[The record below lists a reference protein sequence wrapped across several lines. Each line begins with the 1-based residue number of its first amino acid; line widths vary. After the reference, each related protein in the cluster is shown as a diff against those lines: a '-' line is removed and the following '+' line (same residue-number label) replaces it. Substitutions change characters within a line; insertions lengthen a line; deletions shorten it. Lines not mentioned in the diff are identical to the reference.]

1 MDTII
6 VPTPDALAIEAASM
20 VMAEVAGAQRLLLG
34 LAGGSTPKATHDVLC
49 AQRAD
54 WSGVIAW
61 IADERWV
68 SPDSPEANQH
78 MVRTSL
84 TNETGIT
91 FLAPDTTAGVP
102 AAAANDYGDVI
113 VPLMTDASTR
123 KVVML
128 GIGTDGHTASLFPGT
143 RALGVT
149 SVGYVANFVPQLD
162 TWRLTATAA
171 LIGLADVVMFL
182 VSGTSKAPII
192 AEIASGSDHPAA
204 AITAVERVVWLLDE
218 AAAADL

>member
-20 VMAEVAGAQRLLLG
+20 VMAEVAGARSLLLG
-34 LAGGSTPKATHDVLC
+34 LAGGSTPRATHEVLC
-49 AQRAD
+49 AQHVD
-54 WSGVIAW
+54 WSGVTAW

-68 SPDSPEANQH
+68 SPDSPDANQH
-78 MVRTSL
+78 MVRASL
-84 TNETGIT
+84 TDETGIA
-91 FLAPDTTAGVP
+91 FLAPDTTVGVP

-113 VPLMTDASTR
+113 VPLMTDPSTR

-128 GIGTDGHTASLFPGT
+128 GVGTDGHTASLFPGT
-143 RALGVT
+143 RALGMT
-149 SVGYVANFVPQLD
+149 SVDYVANFVPPLD
-162 TWRLTATAA
+162 AWRLTATAA

-182 VSGTSKAPII
+182 VSGASKASIV
-192 AEIASGSDHPAA
+192 AEIAAGSDHPAA
-204 AITAVERVVWLLDE
+204 TITAAERVVWLLDE

>member
-20 VMAEVAGAQRLLLG
+20 VMAELAGPRRLLLG
-34 LAGGSTPKATHDVLC
+34 LAGGSTPKATHEVLS

-54 WSGVIAW
+54 WSGVTAW

-68 SPDSPEANQH
+68 APDSPDANQN

-84 TNETGIT
+84 TDETGIT
-91 FLAPDTTAGVP
+91 FLAPDTTVGVP

-123 KVVML
+123 KIVML
-128 GIGTDGHTASLFPGT
+128 GVGTDGHTTSLFPGT
-143 RALGVT
+143 RALGVH
-149 SVGYVANFVPQLD
+149 SVDYVANFVPQLD
-162 TWRLTATAA
+162 AWRLTATAS
-171 LIGLADVVMFL
+171 LIGLADTVMFL
-182 VSGTSKAPII
+182 ASGASKASII

-204 AITAVERVVWLLDE
+204 TITAAERVVWLLDE
-218 AAAADL
+218 EAAAEL

>member
-6 VPTPDALAIEAASM
+6 VPTAETLALEAASM
-20 VMAEVAGAQRLLLG
+20 VMGEVAGARRLLLG
-34 LAGGSTPKATHDVLC
+34 LAGGSTPKATHEVLR
-49 AQRAD
+49 AQNAD
-54 WSGVIAW
+54 WSGVTAW

-68 SPDSPEANQH
+68 SPDSPDANQH

-84 TNETGIT
+84 TDGTGIT
-91 FLAPDTTAGVP
+91 FLAPDTTVGVP
-102 AAAANDYGDVI
+102 AASANDYGDVI
-113 VPLMTDASTR
+113 VPLMTESSIR

-143 RALGVT
+143 QALGVT
-149 SVGYVANFVPQLD
+149 SAGYVANFVPQLD
-162 TWRLTATAA
+162 AWRLTATAA

-182 VSGTSKAPII
+182 VSGGSKASVV

-204 AITAVERVVWLLDE
+204 RITAVERVVWLLDE